1 MNARLSGFAVCLLLA
16 GAAAAE
22 TPKGPVHI
30 SGHGASEDADSAQIL
45 AAEAREQAR
54 EALADAREDLRDSEK
69 DLAENERE
77 LAKFEAGDFSRT
89 LTIEDDKVVKCG
101 DPARYPGCTPYTDA
115 EKAQMLAEMRES
127 LVGARAALE
136 DAKRAIDA
144 AERDLAALD
153 AP

>member
-1 MNARLSGFAVCLLLA
+1 MTARLAAFAACLLLA
-16 GAAAAE
+16 GTASAE

-30 SGHGASEDADSAQIL
+30 SRHGASDEGESAQVL
-45 AAEAREQAR
+45 AAAARDHAR

-77 LAKFEAGDFSRT
+77 LVKFEAGDFSGT

-101 DPARYPGCTPYTDA
+101 DPARYPGCTPYTAA

-136 DAKRAIDA
+136 EAKRAIDA

-153 AP
+153 TP